1 MAQTNEMNAQAIEL
15 KAVREQGDSE
25 LTELARAKR
34 EAYRL
39 ARFAREMGQLPKT
52 HVLRQLRRDIARI
65 ETVLGSRRTQN
76 TEVKV

>member
-1 MAQTNEMNAQAIEL
+1 MAQTSDMSGQMIDL
-15 KAVREQGDSE
+15 KTVREQADNE
-25 LTELARAKR
+25 LVALAQAKR
-34 EAYRL
+34 ETYRL

-76 TEVKV
+76 TEVQV

>member
-1 MAQTNEMNAQAIEL
+1 MAQTAETSGQVIDL
-15 KAVREQGDSE
+15 KLVREQGDNE
-25 LTELARAKR
+25 LVALVANKR

-52 HVLRQLRRDIARI
+52 HVLRQMRRDIARI
-65 ETVLGSRRTQN
+65 ETVLATRRAQN